1 EMEFFND
8 VIHGKEVSSEYL
20 KLLDGTAAEEAI
32 ATADAATLSN
42 LEDRKVSLSEILNR

>member
-1 EMEFFND
+1 MS
-8 VIHGKEVSSEYL
+8 ISVSW

-42 LEDRKVSLSEILNR
+42 IEDRKVKINEITK